1 MGAIK
6 PNSATLEKKIWV
18 LEEVTENAPPGSH
31 SATSP
36 GSIDHTSSRAQ
47 WPPNFGSP
55 NSKRYHRKPG
65 PWKPEHPAQR
75 EDLAKSDS
83 LWEETNLTGIWAG
96 TTTLFIDG
104 KLFARVRALWGPLK
118 MFGRPQSQKLC
129 VLRKG
134 LWASRKFSSQKAPSP
149 EAD

>member
-1 MGAIK
+1 MHHPAAIL
-6 PNSATLEKKIWV
+6 PPLPAPSTMPLPSPSDHPTLADQIANG
-18 LEEVTENAPPGSH
+18 VTENQGPGS
-31 SATSP
+31 
-36 GSIDHTSSRAQ
+36 
-47 WPPNFGSP
+47 
-55 NSKRYHRKPG
+55 
-65 PWKPEHPAQR
+65 PEHPVQR

-96 TTTLFIDG
+96 TTALFIDG

-134 LWASRKFSSQKAPSP
+134 LWALRKFSSQKAPSRSRLR
-149 EAD
+149 EKCGKVSIQRGRME